1 MFREIAIVTF
11 SAAMIGT
18 GAATLVNAHEAGTP
32 PAPPAIERGP
42 RSLPAEG
49 QKTAP
54 KRDEELLALGPARL
68 H

>member
-1 MFREIAIVTF
+1 MFRLIAIVTF

-18 GAATLVNAHEAGTP
+18 GAATLINAHEAGTP

-42 RSLPAEG
+42 SSLPAEG
-49 QKTAP
+49 EKTTP
-54 KRDEELLALGPARL
+54 KRDEELVALGPAAL